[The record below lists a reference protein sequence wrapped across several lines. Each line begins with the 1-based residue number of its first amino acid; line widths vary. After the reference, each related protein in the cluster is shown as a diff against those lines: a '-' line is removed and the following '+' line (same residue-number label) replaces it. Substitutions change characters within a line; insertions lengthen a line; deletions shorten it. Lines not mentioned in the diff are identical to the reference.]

1 MGLKKTEYANL
12 AVGRLN
18 ASIWCDSANMNY
30 LAFLF
35 FFFFFFP
42 DSNLNIAKDTPT
54 CSVFF
59 FDLLVQHS
67 GIPYSWAKLIIG
79 WG

>member
-35 FFFFFFP
+35 FFFFPGLEFKYCERYPYMFCFP
-42 DSNLNIAKDTPT
+42 
-54 CSVFF
+54 F
-59 FDLLVQHS
+59 
-67 GIPYSWAKLIIG
+67 
-79 WG
+79 